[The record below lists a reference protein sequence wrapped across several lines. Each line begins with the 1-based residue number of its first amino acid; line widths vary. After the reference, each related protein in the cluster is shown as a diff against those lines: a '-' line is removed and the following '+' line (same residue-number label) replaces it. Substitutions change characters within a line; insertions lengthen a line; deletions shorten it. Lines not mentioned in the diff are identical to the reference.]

1 MQELNFTE
9 SLKECTTQKYPTA
22 RYYNKTTDPLCMLI
36 DNKLVGSINSYGGF
50 YIFTS
55 NTEYGLWEKFRYHCG
70 WQIQSNIAQQL
81 GFSNV
86 YSLRKDGTTTDKKY
100 LRKSLQLFKKYV
112 SDNHKVE
119 IVPITKLKAYRC
131 DE

>member
-1 MQELNFTE
+1 MNFTDI
-9 SLKECTTQKYPTA
+9 LKECTTQRYPTA
-22 RYYNKTTDPLCMLI
+22 QYYNKTADPLCMLI

-50 YIFTS
+50 YIFTAA
-55 NTEYGLWEKFRYHCG
+55 TEYELWNKFRFHCG
-70 WQIQSNIAQQL
+70 WNIKNEIVKNL
-81 GFSNV
+81 GFSSV
-86 YSLRKDGTTTDKKY
+86 YDVEKNGTDNDKKY

-119 IVPITKLKAYRC
+119 IVPITKLNVYRC